1 MKINLYINKE
11 DFDPFFIWM
20 NRLSQGIIDVCPITY
35 SHIKEDI
42 KDPLNVS
49 LTADKYALIHD
60 VEKNIEV
67 IQNSFGNLDI
77 LYEPQSLELDKI
89 LIGDILKNATR
100 HDLAVNVI
108 NTAVELA
115 MLMPDITPLEA
126 MIISEREWLSNE
138 MPR

>member
-1 MKINLYINKE
+1 MKINLYIEKK

-20 NRLSQGIIDVCPITY
+20 NRLSQGIIESCPITY
-35 SHIKEDI
+35 SHVKEDI

-60 VEKNIEV
+60 AEKNIED
-67 IQNSFGNLDI
+67 IQNSFGSLNI
-77 LYEPQSLELDKI
+77 LYEPQSIEKDKI
-89 LIGDILKNATR
+89 LIGDILRNATR

-115 MLMPDITPLEA
+115 TVIPGITPLEA
-126 MIISEREWLSNE
+126 MIISEREWLSNDIS
-138 MPR
+138 

>member
-1 MKINLYINKE
+1 MKINLYIDKK

-20 NRLSQGIIDVCPITY
+20 NRLSQGIIESCPIMY

-60 VEKNIEV
+60 AEKNIED
-67 IQNSFGNLDI
+67 IQNSFGSLDI
-77 LYEPQSLELDKI
+77 LYEPQSLEKDKI

-115 MLMPDITPLEA
+115 MLMPGITPLEA

>member
-1 MKINLYINKE
+1 MKINLYIEKR

-20 NRLSQGIIDVCPITY
+20 NRLSQGIIESCPIMY
-35 SHIKEDI
+35 SHVKENI

-60 VEKNIEV
+60 AEKNIED
-67 IQNSFGNLDI
+67 IQNSFGSLDI
-77 LYEPQSLELDKI
+77 LYEPQSVEKDKI
-89 LIGDILKNATR
+89 LIGDILRNATR

-115 MLMPDITPLEA
+115 TVIPGITPLEA
-126 MIISEREWLSNE
+126 MIISEREWLSNDIS
-138 MPR
+138 

>member
-1 MKINLYINKE
+1 MKINLYIEKK

-20 NRLSQGIIDVCPITY
+20 NRLSQGIIESCPIMY
-35 SHIKEDI
+35 SHVKEDI

-60 VEKNIEV
+60 AEKNIED

-77 LYEPQSLELDKI
+77 LYEPQSIEKDKI
-89 LIGDILKNATR
+89 MIGDILRNATR
-100 HDLAVNVI
+100 YDLAVNVI

-115 MLMPDITPLEA
+115 TVIPGITPLEA
-126 MIISEREWLSNE
+126 MIISEREWLNVEKS
-138 MPR
+138 

>member
-1 MKINLYINKE
+1 MKINLYIDKQ

-20 NRLSQGIIDVCPITY
+20 NRISQGIIESCPIMY

-60 VEKNIEV
+60 AEKNIED
-67 IQNSFGNLDI
+67 IQNSFGSLDI
-77 LYEPQSLELDKI
+77 LYEPQSLDKAKI
-89 LIGDILKNATR
+89 MIGDIIRNSLR
-100 HDLAVNVI
+100 HDLAVQVM
-108 NTAVELA
+108 NTAVEIA
-115 MLMPDITPLEA
+115 MAMPGITPVEA
-126 MIISEREWLSNE
+126 FIISEREWLSNE